1 MDGSNLSIQK
11 REWKDKNRTATKA
24 AGLYKRH
31 SLNHPMLKGFHS
43 YLTVTH
49 GVPNCQQEVSNVAR
63 FLFFVNPKSVTLEY
77 LVKPNQVNN
86 FFQQLGKLHLSSQT
100 SLKMLK
106 HIRRFT
112 MYQMRATKLRL
123 ENPQLYKAC
132 EVFMNF
138 TTDLQKSLYKGACRE
153 SVSKRYDLLM
163 KPSKSPKDCQI
174 ILEEARPTFLASIE
188 AVTDGGSEVDRREV
202 VLYLEALLILKHLQR
217 PGVVRNMTVSEW
229 NERIHH
235 TYQGRRKTIVVV
247 QCVCGICQTGLYLW
261 PKDYHKLFRDVYRE
275 GHKKSI
281 HETQTIPF
289 KLQPP
294 KHHQPPCTA
303 DLRDMDFV
311 TIHRLRKALVFA
323 RYLAHTNDVA
333 ERVYREKTL
342 TDMCRAQE
350 LVFNAGNHEDAKI
363 MSPVMAST
371 SELDNEVVDLTES
384 DTESSDSTEEYSLK
398 NIRLI
403 PIRRT
408 KPLKLP
414 KIFQVSRTLPEK
426 LPGFWKCP
434 RYTSSGFPLPGSL
447 THAKQ
452 FEDGTAAS
460 SPYGTGVDQTPVRP
474 VVVSVPRRGS
484 RFSPAPGT
492 AASRPYGPGV
502 GQTPDVRL
510 WSPCPEGVPTS
521 SRLHQARQPDR
532 TVQGWIRS
540 DPYVRLWSPCP
551 EGVPASRLHQERQ
564 PADRTVQGWVRP
576 PYVRLWSPCPEGVL
590 ASRLRQAQQPADRTV
605 QGWVRPPYVRL

>member
-1 MDGSNLSIQK
+1 MPELDSDVMDVPFLLRPVDSLEGDPCPPPELDSDEMDVPFLLRPVDSREGDPCPPPELDSDEMDVPFLLRPVDSREGDPCPEPDHTGSVSDRIGNEEVVDERQKPHGYQGRRIVQASII
-11 REWKDKNRTATKA
+11 ESP
-24 AGLYKRH
+24 H
-31 SLNHPMLKGFHS
+31 VKGVP
-43 YLTVTH
+43 LLPH

-77 LVKPNQVNN
+77 LVKPNKVNN

-112 MYQMRATKLRL
+112 IYQMRATKLRL

-174 ILEEARPTFLASIE
+174 ILEEARPTFLASVE

-235 TYQGRRKTIVVV
+235 TYQGRRKTIVGVKTHKCSTSQV
-247 QCVCGICQTGLYLW
+247 ATFVLSEKEELW
-261 PKDYHKLFRDVYRE
+261 FNAYAEYVRPVF
-275 GHKKSI
+275 
-281 HETQTIPF
+281 
-289 KLQPP
+289 
-294 KHHQPPCTA
+294 TA
-303 DLRDMDFV
+303 GRKIITNFFV
-311 TIHRLRKALVFA
+311 TCTGKVINNPSMSLRRYHSSYNLPNITSHLVRRICETWTLSQYTDCEKRLFA

-350 LVFNAGNHEDAKI
+350 LVFNAGNREDAKI

-371 SELDNEVVDLTES
+371 SELDNEVVDLTEKNCPKFS
-384 DTESSDSTEEYSLK
+384 KCQGLFQKSFPRLLEVSSVHLQRFP
-398 NIRLI
+398 RLE
-403 PIRRT
+403 
-408 KPLKLP
+408 
-414 KIFQVSRTLPEK
+414 V
-426 LPGFWKCP
+426 
-434 RYTSSGFPLPGSL
+434 
-447 THAKQ
+447 
-452 FEDGTAAS
+452 
-460 SPYGTGVDQTPVRP
+460 
-474 VVVSVPRRGS
+474 
-484 RFSPAPGT
+484 
-492 AASRPYGPGV
+492 
-502 GQTPDVRL
+502 
-510 WSPCPEGVPTS
+510 
-521 SRLHQARQPDR
+521 
-532 TVQGWIRS
+532 
-540 DPYVRLWSPCP
+540 
-551 EGVPASRLHQERQ
+551 
-564 PADRTVQGWVRP
+564 
-576 PYVRLWSPCPEGVL
+576 
-590 ASRLRQAQQPADRTV
+590 
-605 QGWVRPPYVRL
+605 

>member
-1 MDGSNLSIQK
+1 MPELDSDVMDVPFLLRPVDSLEGDPCPPPELDSDEMGVPFLLRPVDSREGDPCPPPELDSDEMDVPFLLRPVDSQEGDPCPEPDHTGSVSDRIGNEEVVDGSNLSIQK

-77 LVKPNQVNN
+77 LVKPNKVNN

-112 MYQMRATKLRL
+112 IYQVRATKLRL

-174 ILEEARPTFLASIE
+174 ILEEARPTFLASVE

-217 PGVVRNMTVSEW
+217 PGVVRNMTVSRRALWVSEW

-235 TYQGRRKTIVVV
+235 TYQGRRKTIVGVK
-247 QCVCGICQTGLYLW
+247 T
-261 PKDYHKLFRDVYRE
+261 HKCSTSQVATFVLSEEEESWFNAYAEYVRPV
-275 GHKKSI
+275 
-281 HETQTIPF
+281 F
-289 KLQPP
+289 
-294 KHHQPPCTA
+294 TA
-303 DLRDMDFV
+303 GRKIITNFFV
-311 TIHRLRKALVFA
+311 TCTGKVIKNPSVSLRRYHSSYNLPNITSHLVRRICETWTLSQYTDCEKRLFA

-350 LVFNAGNHEDAKI
+350 LVFNAGNREDAKI

-371 SELDNEVVDLTES
+371 SELDNKVVDLTES
-384 DTESSDSTEEYSLK
+384 DTESSESTEGYGLK
-398 NIRLI
+398 NIRLV

-408 KPLKLP
+408 KPL
-414 KIFQVSRTLPEK
+414 
-426 LPGFWKCP
+426 
-434 RYTSSGFPLPGSL
+434 
-447 THAKQ
+447 
-452 FEDGTAAS
+452 
-460 SPYGTGVDQTPVRP
+460 
-474 VVVSVPRRGS
+474 
-484 RFSPAPGT
+484 
-492 AASRPYGPGV
+492 
-502 GQTPDVRL
+502 
-510 WSPCPEGVPTS
+510 
-521 SRLHQARQPDR
+521 
-532 TVQGWIRS
+532 
-540 DPYVRLWSPCP
+540 
-551 EGVPASRLHQERQ
+551 
-564 PADRTVQGWVRP
+564 
-576 PYVRLWSPCPEGVL
+576 
-590 ASRLRQAQQPADRTV
+590 
-605 QGWVRPPYVRL
+605 